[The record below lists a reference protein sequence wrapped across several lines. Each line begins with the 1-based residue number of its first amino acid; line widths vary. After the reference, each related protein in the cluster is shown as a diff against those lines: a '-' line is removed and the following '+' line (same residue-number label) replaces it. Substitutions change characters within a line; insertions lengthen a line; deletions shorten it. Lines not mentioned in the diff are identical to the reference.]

1 MQIARPFGWTAPCFF
16 TKLIDEG
23 TATFSPRSRLL
34 TAQGHDGVKRLLRPE
49 KPERANR
56 ETKTMAYARNSQF
69 RAPSGRT
76 IFDWLTGTGFLAVDA
91 GAFFVALMVLLPWNL
106 YSAPGDLWVAQ
117 PLRSWAFILTF
128 HALVVGAIA
137 LARGIVRSS
146 EPETIVPQRGLRASS
161 AWSAPAE
168 TAPRSTR
175 ATASALIAQEWAR
188 RWLDDDR
195 AEVAEMMQQSE
206 SISARRSDVPS
217 DQTAHVEI
225 TPWPDAPESRAQSLD
240 AEAIL
245 DDWLDEQASEYVAP
259 APERVDPLRSAARVS
274 QEDTIELEPELEWK
288 WVEAAASA
296 WLSKRDVSPNGH
308 ADSNGHA

>member
-1 MQIARPFGWTAPCFF
+1 
-16 TKLIDEG
+16 
-23 TATFSPRSRLL
+23 
-34 TAQGHDGVKRLLRPE
+34 
-49 KPERANR
+49 
-56 ETKTMAYARNSQF
+56 MAYARNSQF

-137 LARGIVRSS
+137 LARGIVRSP
-146 EPETIVPQRGLRASS
+146 EPETIAPQRGLRASS
-161 AWSAPAE
+161 GWSAPADP
-168 TAPRSTR
+168 TPQPSR
-175 ATASALIAQEWAR
+175 ATASAMIAQEWAR

-195 AEVAEMMQQSE
+195 AEMAAMMQQSE
-206 SISARRSDVPS
+206 LISSRRSGVPS
-217 DQTAHVEI
+217 DPTAQVEI
-225 TPWPDAPESRAQSLD
+225 TPWPEAPEPRAHSLD

-245 DDWLDEQASEYVAP
+245 ADWLDEQASEYTAP
-259 APERVDPLRSAARVS
+259 PPERIDPLRSAARVS
-274 QEDTIELEPELEWK
+274 QENTIELEQEVEWK

-296 WLSKRDVSPNGH
+296 WISKRDLSPNGH